1 MVTLTQLR
9 TFLAVAETGSVRA
22 AAERLVVTE
31 PAVSSAVAA
40 LQKELELALVAK
52 DGRGLRLTDA
62 GEVYAGYA
70 RRVLGLLDEA
80 RSAAAGE
87 AGGGL
92 LRVAAVT
99 TAGEQLLPALLAG
112 FRRRYPGIGMVLEV
126 GNRERA
132 LRLASDHQVDL
143 VLGGRPP
150 QGPGWPEMTVHAIRP
165 NHLVVVCPP
174 GLRAELDAGPGDPV
188 RAASGPGLVAWLAG
202 QTWLLREHG
211 SGTRATTEAFLE
223 ELQIAPATLTVGS
236 NVAVGESV
244 AAGLGVTLIS
254 RDAVARELNR
264 GMLAELPVPGTPLRR
279 DWCLV
284 ARAGL
289 LPAPSRLFVQHVT
302 RAEGWTAGR

>member
-9 TFLAVAETGSVRA
+9 TFLAGAETGSVRA
-22 AAERLVVTE
+22 AAEHLVVTE

-52 DGRGLRLTDA
+52 DGRGLRLTAA

-112 FRRRYPGIGMVLEV
+112 FRRRYPRIGMVLEV

-150 QGPGWPEMTVHAIRP
+150 QGPGWPEM
-165 NHLVVVCPP
+165 
-174 GLRAELDAGPGDPV
+174 
-188 RAASGPGLVAWLAG
+188 
-202 QTWLLREHG
+202 
-211 SGTRATTEAFLE
+211 
-223 ELQIAPATLTVGS
+223 
-236 NVAVGESV
+236 
-244 AAGLGVTLIS
+244 
-254 RDAVARELNR
+254 
-264 GMLAELPVPGTPLRR
+264 
-279 DWCLV
+279 
-284 ARAGL
+284 
-289 LPAPSRLFVQHVT
+289 
-302 RAEGWTAGR
+302 

>member
-22 AAERLVVTE
+22 AAEHLVVTE

-112 FRRRYPGIGMVLEV
+112 FAGATRGSAWSSRSATGSERCGWPAIIRSTWCSAAGRRRV
-126 GNRERA
+126 R
-132 LRLASDHQVDL
+132 
-143 VLGGRPP
+143 
-150 QGPGWPEMTVHAIRP
+150 
-165 NHLVVVCPP
+165 
-174 GLRAELDAGPGDPV
+174 AGP
-188 RAASGPGLVAWLAG
+188 R
-202 QTWLLREHG
+202 
-211 SGTRATTEAFLE
+211 
-223 ELQIAPATLTVGS
+223 
-236 NVAVGESV
+236 
-244 AAGLGVTLIS
+244 
-254 RDAVARELNR
+254 
-264 GMLAELPVPGTPLRR
+264 
-279 DWCLV
+279 
-284 ARAGL
+284 
-289 LPAPSRLFVQHVT
+289 
-302 RAEGWTAGR
+302 